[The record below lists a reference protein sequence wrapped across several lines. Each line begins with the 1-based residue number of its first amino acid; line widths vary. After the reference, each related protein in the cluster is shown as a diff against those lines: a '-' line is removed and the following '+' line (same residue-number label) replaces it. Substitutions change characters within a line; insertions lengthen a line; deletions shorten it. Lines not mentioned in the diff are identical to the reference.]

1 MEMGIE
7 VSIVVPVYN
16 VAPWLERCLSS
27 LSRQTCAQI
36 EIICIDDGSTDESLA
51 ILETYGSREPRLRVL
66 KQPNSGVST
75 ARNRGI
81 EHARGR
87 YIAFVDADDTVE
99 EDMIEKL
106 LLGMVNTDA
115 DFAVCGYWDCD
126 ENDVKQHFQRPTRLD
141 RVMEGVHDLTGMNIA
156 RRIPFACMKLYDAA
170 IIRNNNILFDASIA
184 IGEDYVFDLNYLMYA
199 RKGYFV
205 NEGLYHY
212 CPRLSSCIGSSSAGT
227 LPVIKYRK
235 MLEGRLKQFAVIPA
249 CPAALSVSEWRVQVF
264 CGVAE
269 AFKILLHAWK
279 RNRKMGISILL
290 FGLKSVA
297 LAFAQAPKWKSLC
310 LVWRMSIAKRV

>member
-1 MEMGIE
+1 MEMGID

-36 EIICIDDGSTDESLA
+36 EIICIDDGSTDDSLA
-51 ILETYGSREPRLRVL
+51 ILETYASREPRLRVL

-81 EHARGR
+81 ELAQGR

-99 EDMIEKL
+99 EDMVEKL
-106 LLGMVNTDA
+106 LYGMVNTDA
-115 DFAVCGYWDCD
+115 GFAVCGYWDCD

-156 RRIPFACMKLYDAA
+156 RRLPFVWGKLYNLSL
-170 IIRNNNILFDASIA
+170 IRENNILFDTAIA

-212 CPRLSSCIGSSSAGT
+212 CHRLSSCIGSSSAGT

-249 CPAALSVSEWRVQVF
+249 CPAALRVSEWRVQVF

-290 FGLKSVA
+290 FGMKSVA

-310 LVWRMSIAKRV
+310 LVWRMSISKRV